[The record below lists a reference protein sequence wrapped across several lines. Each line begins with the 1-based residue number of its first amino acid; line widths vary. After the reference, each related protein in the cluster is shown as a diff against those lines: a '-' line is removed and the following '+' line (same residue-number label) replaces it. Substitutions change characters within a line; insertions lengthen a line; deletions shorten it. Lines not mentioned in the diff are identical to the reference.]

1 MSADRFED
9 LPITLSDRVSTPQGT
24 CCCCCCCCSGECGSE
39 WGGVGGDTL
48 VHLDSIL
55 VLLLVVVL
63 VLITRGEL
71 GDRDSIG
78 DVEAETAGNEV
89 GEGDTVCVCV
99 GLTVSEATVTVRG
112 FNLELEII
120 FKFTGVEVSEV
131 TFPKVL
137 KI

>member
-24 CCCCCCCCSGECGSE
+24 CCCCCCSGECGSE

-71 GDRDSIG
+71 GDRDSVG
-78 DVEAETAGNEV
+78 DVETETAGNEV
-89 GEGDTVCVCV
+89 GEGETVCVCV

-112 FNLELEII
+112 FNFELEII
-120 FKFTGVEVSEV
+120 FTGVEVSGM

>member
-1 MSADRFED
+1 M
-9 LPITLSDRVSTPQGT
+9 
-24 CCCCCCCCSGECGSE
+24 
-39 WGGVGGDTL
+39 
-48 VHLDSIL
+48 
-55 VLLLVVVL
+55 LLLLLAVVL

-71 GDRDSIG
+71 GDRDSVG
-78 DVEAETAGNEV
+78 EVETETAGNEV

-112 FNLELEII
+112 FNFELEII
-120 FKFTGVEVSEV
+120 FKFEGVDVSGV